1 MNEKRLYSPSY
12 IKEIIDSYGFRF
24 SKSLGQ
30 NFLIDGNIVRKI
42 CEEGQITKDDEVLEI
57 GPGIGTLTE
66 ELALRA
72 RKVVA
77 VEIDKTLLPILGE
90 TLTDYDNIEIVHGDI
105 LKLDLQELFKEKFES
120 KSIKVVANLPYYITT
135 PIISRFLEEEIDV
148 DSILVMVQKEVAERM
163 GASPGS
169 KDYGSLSVFVQYYTE
184 PEIVLTVPKNVFM
197 PRPNVDSAVIR
208 LKMRKEKIALKD
220 KDIFFKVV
228 KAAFSKRRK
237 TILNSLSQGLNME
250 KEEIREILEK
260 AEISPTERAENLNIE
275 EFSKISSLFPPF
287 NIY

>member
-42 CEEGQITKDDEVLEI
+42 CDEGQITKDDDVLEI

-72 RKVVA
+72 NKVVA

-90 TLTDYDNIEIVHGDI
+90 TLANYDNIEIVHGDI
-105 LKLDLQELFKEKFES
+105 LKLDLKELFREKFEK

-135 PIISRFLEEEIDV
+135 PIISRLLEEEIEV

-184 PEIVLTVPKNVFM
+184 PEIVLAVPKNVFM
-197 PRPNVDSAVIR
+197 PRPNVDSAVIC
-208 LKMRKEKIALKD
+208 LKTRKEKIALKD

-250 KEEIREILEK
+250 KEEIRNILEK
-260 AEISPTERAENLNIE
+260 AGIRPTERAENLNIE

>member
-250 KEEIREILEK
+250 KEKIREILEK
-260 AEISPTERAENLNIE
+260 AGISPTERAENLNIE